1 MSPGFSETSQSARDN
16 EQQGPVNVSHGANL
30 RKLKHHKK
38 MASFSHTG
46 SRSGRQNPAARFG
59 SVASM
64 TVTHLIAAAA

>member
-46 SRSGRQNPAARFG
+46 SWFGRRNPDASSGKMARPSLGCVDASAA
-59 SVASM
+59 
-64 TVTHLIAAAA
+64 